1 MRVWSKVLCGGAFV
15 LFTAANA
22 GAVDTF
28 VPKGHTYAPD
38 TERLPPLNSA
48 QDRRNAQTDIYESE
62 IYRTYRERALH
73 EAEMLR
79 LEQHDMRGGM
89 SLQPRY

>member
-1 MRVWSKVLCGGAFV
+1 VI
-15 LFTAANA
+15 FTASAA

-28 VPKGHTYAPD
+28 VPKGHTYAPGA
-38 TERLPPLNSA
+38 ERLPALNSP

-62 IYRTYRERALH
+62 IYRIYRERALH

-79 LEQHDMRGGM
+79 LEQHDMKGGM
-89 SLQPRY
+89 ELQPRY